1 VRAVTLKPT
10 ALTVLKFRS
19 VNNIYVYVCLRRV
32 GGVVRLGAILFSVVG
47 VENGG
52 NFEDSDGG

>member
-1 VRAVTLKPT
+1 
-10 ALTVLKFRS
+10 
-19 VNNIYVYVCLRRV
+19 LRRV